1 MIAKNGDKCVKNLIL
16 TKDID
21 ERIQQGAERLKI
33 KPSQLIRLIL
43 VQWLDGDKKIQSN

>member
-1 MIAKNGDKCVKNLIL
+1 MIAKNGAKCVKNLIL

-21 ERIQQGAERLKI
+21 ERIQQEAERLKI